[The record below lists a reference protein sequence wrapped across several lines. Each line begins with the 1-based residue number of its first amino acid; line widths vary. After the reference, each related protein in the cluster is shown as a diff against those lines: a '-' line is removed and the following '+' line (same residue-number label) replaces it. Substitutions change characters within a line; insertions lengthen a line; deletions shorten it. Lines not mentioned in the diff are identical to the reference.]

1 MFCLSE
7 EIKWKELNQLE
18 ILRSEWRWL
27 KFSFQFSHI
36 SEVSWQRAMASAFR
50 WGWPLWSSSRP
61 IDSLPSD
68 LSWRLLVQAI
78 FTSAVKESSQ
88 MDLGKIRS
96 RVACWCFQN
105 EKDLG
110 LLFTEG

>member
-1 MFCLSE
+1 M
-7 EIKWKELNQLE
+7 EITESIRNIEVRMEMVEVLFPAFTLN
-18 ILRSEWRWL
+18 
-27 KFSFQFSHI
+27 
-36 SEVSWQRAMASAFR
+36 EVSWQRAMASAFR